1 MNKTH
6 LANNSIGLY
15 LHRRRGAHT
24 VEFALVL
31 PIILSLFVAG
41 IEFSRM
47 NMLRHVVDNA
57 SYEAARHVIVPG
69 ANAQEGIDRAKSI
82 LEIMGATNATVTV
95 SPNPINESTEKV
107 SVKVSLPANGNMWAI
122 SLFSKN
128 LRFESETKLLTER
141 GPMMQSVAI
150 GPPPPPPAPPA
161 PPAPPPPPSPP
172 PPPAPP
178 SPPPPPPPPPPPIS
192 GL

>member
-1 MNKTH
+1 MTTIPH
-6 LANNSIGLY
+6 SINP
-15 LHRRRGAHT
+15 RNQRSSSRIGAHT

-31 PIILSLFVAG
+31 PIILSLFLAG

-69 ANAQEGIDRAKSI
+69 ATVQEGIDRANSI
-82 LEIMGATNATVTV
+82 LAAMGATNATITI
-95 SPNPINESTEKV
+95 SPNPITEATEKV
-107 SVKVSLPANGNMWAI
+107 SVRVNLPAVGNTWAV

-128 LRFESETKLLTER
+128 LSFESETKLLTER
-141 GPMMQSVAI
+141 GPMQQAVAL
-150 GPPPPPPAPPA
+150 G
-161 PPAPPPPPSPP
+161 
-172 PPPAPP
+172 
-178 SPPPPPPPPPPPIS
+178 PPPPIS